1 MAKESFMTRTK
12 AALAALA
19 ACATLAWAAFAVPAA
34 AQDWPT
40 RPITLI
46 VPFAA
51 GGGVDASARLQAL
64 AIGEILVVENVGAAA
79 GTVGSARVAKAAPDG
94 YTMLIGN
101 SGTHA
106 YSQSLYKRKPYD
118 TLTDFEPV
126 SIVTESPRIL
136 IARKGLPVNNLQEL
150 VAYMKANQAKMQY
163 SSAGVGSGTHLPC
176 ALLNHTLGVNIT
188 MVPYRGE
195 GPALQD
201 VVGDRMDYMCTTIQ
215 SGAVQARDGTVKGI
229 AVMAPRRAA
238 IIPNL
243 ATTGEQGL
251 QGVEATVWNGFFF
264 PKGTPKPIVDKMHKA
279 IEQMISKPDIK
290 QKMEALGLEIL
301 PPEQRTQAYMA
312 KFLKEDIERWGAVI
326 KAAGI
331 SVD

>member
-1 MAKESFMTRTK
+1 MNTARLLLGAVAILS
-12 AALAALA
+12 AS
-19 ACATLAWAAFAVPAA
+19 ATAGAVAN

-40 RPITLI
+40 RPITLV
-46 VPFAA
+46 VPFAP
-51 GGGVDASARLQAL
+51 GGGIDASARMQAL
-64 AIGEILVVENVGAAA
+64 AIGEVLGQTIVIENIGAAA
-79 GTVGSARVAKAAPDG
+79 GTIGSARVAKAAPDG
-94 YTMLIGN
+94 YTFLVGN

-118 TLTDFEPV
+118 SLADFEP
-126 SIVTESPRIL
+126 IGMVTESPRL
-136 IARKGLPVNNLQEL
+136 LVARKGLPVNNLQEL
-150 VAYMKANQAKMQY
+150 IAHMRANQATMQY
-163 SSAGVGSGTHLPC
+163 ASAGVGSGTHLPC

-201 VVGDRMDYMCTTIQ
+201 VIADRIDYMCTTIQ
-215 SGAVQARDGTVKGI
+215 SGAVQARQGTVKGI

-251 QGVEATVWNGFFF
+251 AGVEATVWNGFFF
-264 PKGTPKPIVDKMHKA
+264 PRGTPKAIVEKMHRA
-279 IEQMISKPDIK
+279 VETMISRPDIR
-290 QKMEALGLEIL
+290 QRLEGLGLEIL
-301 PPEQRTQAYMA
+301 PPEQRTPAYLA
-312 KFLKEDIERWGAVI
+312 RFLQEDIERWGKVI

-331 SVD
+331 SMD

>member
-1 MAKESFMTRTK
+1 M
-12 AALAALA
+12 ALAAVAVLA
-19 ACATLAWAAFAVPAA
+19 AFPTMAP

-64 AIGEILVVENVGAAA
+64 AIGEILGQTIVIENVGAAA
-79 GTVGSARVAKAAPDG
+79 GTIGSARVAKAAPDG

-101 SGTHA
+101 SGTQV
-106 YSQSLYKRKPYD
+106 YSQALYKKKPYD
-118 TLTDFEPV
+118 AVADFEPV
-126 SIVTESPRIL
+126 GIVTESPRIL
-136 IARKGLPVNNLQEL
+136 VARKGLPVNNLQEL
-150 VAYMKANQAKMQY
+150 IAYMKANQSKMQY

-176 ALLNHTLGVNIT
+176 ALLNYTLGVDIT
-188 MVPYRGE
+188 QVPYRGE

-201 VVGDRMDYMCTTIQ
+201 VIGDRIDYMCTTIQ
-215 SGAVQARDGTVKGI
+215 SGAAQARQGTVKGI
-229 AVMAPRRAA
+229 AVMSPRRSPV
-238 IIPNL
+238 IPDL

-251 QGVEATVWNGFFF
+251 AGVEATVWNGFFF
-264 PKGTPKPIVDKMHKA
+264 PKGTPQPIVDKMHKA
-279 IEQMISKPDIK
+279 IESVINKPDIR

-301 PPEQRTQAYMA
+301 PPEQRTPAYMA
-312 KFLKEDIERWGAVI
+312 KFLQEDIERWGKVI